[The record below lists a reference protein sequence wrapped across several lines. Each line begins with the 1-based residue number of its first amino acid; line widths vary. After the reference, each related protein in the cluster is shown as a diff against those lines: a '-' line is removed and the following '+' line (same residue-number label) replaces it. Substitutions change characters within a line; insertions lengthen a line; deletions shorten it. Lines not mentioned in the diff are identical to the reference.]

1 MVPGSNLIGVY
12 LEVGTKRTFAGA
24 LDWPGWCRSG
34 RDEAAALKALMEY
47 GPRYARALRQARL
60 GFRAPKDTSEFAIR
74 ERLAGNATTDF
85 GAPDMPTA
93 HDSDPVEDPELRR
106 FQAVLKAGWRAFDA
120 AVLAAKGIEL
130 RKGPRGGGR
139 ELGKIVQHLLESDAA
154 YLGSLGVRFKFSA
167 RGDPQQELDQTREAI
182 LQALEAAAAGESPKE
197 GPRGGIRWTPRRF
210 VRRVAWHV
218 LDHAWEIEDRIP

>member
-24 LDWPGWCRSG
+24 LDWPGWCRNG
-34 RDEAAALKALMEY
+34 RDETAALKALMEY
-47 GPRYARALRQARL
+47 GPRYARALRLVRL

-93 HDSDPVEDPELRR
+93 HDTDPIGDPALRR
-106 FQAVLKAGWRAFDA
+106 FRAVLKAGWRTFDS
-120 AVLAAKGIEL
+120 AVVAAKGKEL
-130 RKGPRGGGR
+130 RKGPRGG
-139 ELGKIVQHLLESDAA
+139 V
-154 YLGSLGVRFKFSA
+154 
-167 RGDPQQELDQTREAI
+167 
-182 LQALEAAAAGESPKE
+182 
-197 GPRGGIRWTPRRF
+197 RWTVRRF

-218 LDHAWEIEDRIP
+218 LDHAWEIEDRIL